1 MNYQN
6 QTPETRLKQIK
17 LTDCIGPAFYGLYH
31 AVMQHAY
38 TYYWLCGGRGS
49 FKSSFTA
56 IVAILLLINN
66 PAAHVAVIRKRDN
79 TLRKTVYEQMLWA
92 IEKLGLTEFFIAR
105 LSPLEIIYKP
115 TGQKINF
122 FGLSDSNTLKSI
134 KVSNGYYSV
143 LWFEELAEYDGM
155 EEVDNARLSFMRG
168 GDKFW
173 VFYTYNPPQSLS
185 SWVNVETQKK
195 TPEKIV
201 HKSNYLYGPA
211 EWVGPMIVTEA
222 ETLRKF
228 SPRRWRH
235 VFLGDVTGTGGEVF
249 MRSRET
255 DCMWRIC
262 TGCTVRAIFEQW
274 SCGKTYMPA

>member
-92 IEKLGLTEFFIAR
+92 IEKLGLTEFSSPDCRR
-105 LSPLEIIYKP
+105 LKSSISPLARRL
-115 TGQKINF
+115 TF
-122 FGLSDSNTLKSI
+122 SD
-134 KVSNGYYSV
+134 
-143 LWFEELAEYDGM
+143 LAT
-155 EEVDNARLSFMRG
+155 A
-168 GDKFW
+168 
-173 VFYTYNPPQSLS
+173 
-185 SWVNVETQKK
+185 
-195 TPEKIV
+195 TP
-201 HKSNYLYGPA
+201 
-211 EWVGPMIVTEA
+211 
-222 ETLRKF
+222 
-228 SPRRWRH
+228 
-235 VFLGDVTGTGGEVF
+235 
-249 MRSRET
+249 
-255 DCMWRIC
+255 
-262 TGCTVRAIFEQW
+262 
-274 SCGKTYMPA
+274 

>member
-1 MNYQN
+1 MNYQNQN

-31 AVMQHAY
+31 AIMQHAY

-56 IVAILLLINN
+56 IVTILLLINN

-115 TGQKINF
+115 TSQKINF

-134 KVSNGYYSV
+134 KTSNGYYSV
-143 LWFEELAEYDGM
+143 LWFEELAE
-155 EEVDNARLSFMRG
+155 
-168 GDKFW
+168 
-173 VFYTYNPPQSLS
+173 
-185 SWVNVETQKK
+185 
-195 TPEKIV
+195 
-201 HKSNYLYGPA
+201 
-211 EWVGPMIVTEA
+211 
-222 ETLRKF
+222 
-228 SPRRWRH
+228 
-235 VFLGDVTGTGGEVF
+235 
-249 MRSRET
+249 
-255 DCMWRIC
+255 
-262 TGCTVRAIFEQW
+262 
-274 SCGKTYMPA
+274 